1 MDNRIGEMQVFL
13 RVVEAGNYSEAARR
27 LLMTPSTVSK
37 LIGRIEARLEV
48 RLFERSTRRLCLT
61 PEGQLYREKT
71 VALLAE
77 LDDLERS
84 ISQGASAAGGTI
96 RVNSTVAFG
105 LLGVESLLPAFWEAH
120 PDIVV
125 DISLS
130 DEIIDLY
137 LDRTDVAFRV
147 GPLQPS
153 AMVARRIGIV
163 KKRIIA
169 SPDYINRMGE
179 PKTVD
184 DLGRHNCLGFNFRR
198 SVPVWPLKESGR
210 IVDRAVTGS
219 LIANNA
225 ETLRRMAIAGI
236 GLARLA
242 DYHIRDDIAAG
253 RLVEV
258 LGGATGDD
266 EQIHALYHGGPHLA
280 FRVRAFLD
288 FICPR
293 LTDFMEGRA
302 HGDRPSVQS
311 SGGRIASNSA
321 RRSSRKAGS

>member
-13 RVVEAGNYSEAARR
+13 RVVEAGSYSEAARR

-37 LIGRIEARLEV
+37 LIGRVETRLGV
-48 RLFERSTRRLCLT
+48 RLFERSTRRLSLT
-61 PEGQLYREKT
+61 SEGRLYHDKS

-77 LDDLERS
+77 LDGIERG
-84 ISQGASAAGGTI
+84 ISRGAAAAGGTI
-96 RVNSTVAFG
+96 RVNSTVSFG
-105 LLGVESLLPAFWEAH
+105 ILGLEPLLPAFWEAH

-130 DEIIDLY
+130 DEIVDLY

-147 GPLQPS
+147 GPLQAS
-153 AMVARRIGIV
+153 ALVARRIGVVKRRIV
-163 KKRIIA
+163 A
-169 SPDYINRMGE
+169 SPDYIDRLGE
-179 PKTVD
+179 PKRVE
-184 DLGRHNCLGFNFRR
+184 DLLSHNCLGFNFRR
-198 SVPVWPLKESGR
+198 SAPVWPLKESGR
-210 IVDRAVTGS
+210 IVDRAVSGS
-219 LIANNA
+219 LVANNA
-225 ETLRRMAIAGI
+225 QTLRRMAIAGI

-258 LGGATGDD
+258 LKGTTGDD
-266 EQIHALYHGGPHLA
+266 EQIHALYHGGSRRP

-288 FICPR
+288 FVCPR
-293 LTDFMEGRA
+293 LTDFMEGRDLD
-302 HGDRPSVQS
+302 DRRSLQL
-311 SGGRIASNSA
+311 SGGKTACNSA

>member
-13 RVVEAGNYSEAARR
+13 RVADAGSYSEAARR

-37 LIGRIEARLEV
+37 LIGRIEARLGV

-61 PEGQLYREKT
+61 PEGQLYQEKCI
-71 VALLAE
+71 VLLAE
-77 LDDLERS
+77 LDDLERA
-84 ISQGASAAGGTI
+84 ISRGASAASGTI

-105 LLGVESLLPAFWEAH
+105 SLGVEPLLPAFWEAH
-120 PDIVV
+120 PDIAI

-130 DEIIDLY
+130 DEIVDLY

-153 AMVARRIGIV
+153 AMVARRIGV
-163 KKRIIA
+163 VRKRIVA
-169 SPDYINRMGE
+169 SPDYINRFGAPTRVE
-179 PKTVD
+179 
-184 DLGRHNCLGFNFRR
+184 DLAGRNCFGFNFRR
-198 SVPVWPLKESGR
+198 SVPVWPMRDSGR
-210 IVDRAVTGS
+210 IVDRAVSGS

-225 ETLRRMAIAGI
+225 ETLRRMALAGV
-236 GLARLA
+236 GLTRLA

-258 LGGATGDD
+258 LPDATGDE
-266 EQIHALYHGGPHLA
+266 EQIHALFHGGPHLA

-288 FICPR
+288 FVCPR
-293 LTDFMEGRA
+293 LANFIEGRA
-302 HGDRPSVQS
+302 IGGRPTAQS
-311 SGGRIASNSA
+311 SAGRIPSSSE

>member
-13 RVVEAGNYSEAARR
+13 RVADAASYSEAARR

-37 LIGRIEARLEV
+37 LIRRIEARLGV

-61 PEGQLYREKT
+61 REGQLYQEKSI
-71 VALLAE
+71 ALLAE
-77 LDDLERS
+77 LDDVERS

-96 RVNSTVAFG
+96 RVNTTVAFG
-105 LLGVESLLPAFWEAH
+105 ILGLEPLLPAFWQAH

-130 DEIIDLY
+130 DEIVDLY

-153 AMVARRIGIV
+153 GMVARRIGVV
-163 KKRIIA
+163 KKKIVA
-169 SPDYINRMGE
+169 SPDYINRLGE
-179 PKTVD
+179 PKSVEE
-184 DLGRHNCLGFNFRR
+184 LASRNCLGFNFRR

-210 IVDRAVTGS
+210 IVDRAVSGS
-219 LIANNA
+219 ILANNA

-236 GLARLA
+236 GLTRLA
-242 DYHIRDDIAAG
+242 EYHVRDDLAAG
-253 RLVEV
+253 RLVQV
-258 LGGATGDD
+258 LEETTGDD
-266 EQIHALYHGGPHLA
+266 EQIHALYHGGPRLP

-288 FICPR
+288 FVCPR
-293 LTDFMEGRA
+293 LTDFMEGRV
-302 HGDRPSVQS
+302 HGDRQDVQS
-311 SGGRIASNSA
+311 SGGRIAFSSA
-321 RRSSRKAGS
+321 RRASRKAGS